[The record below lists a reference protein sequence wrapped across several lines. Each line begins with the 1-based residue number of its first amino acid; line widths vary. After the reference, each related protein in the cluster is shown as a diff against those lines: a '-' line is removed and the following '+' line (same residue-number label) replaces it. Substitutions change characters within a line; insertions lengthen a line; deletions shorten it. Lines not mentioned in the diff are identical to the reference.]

1 MDKKRYFQIDL
12 AKAIGIFLVI
22 LSHVIFFN
30 KDLGAGLKLFNR
42 FINSFHMPLFFIIS
56 GLNLGL
62 SNRIEDKSSY
72 RLLCKKILKPYFVW
86 SILYIILFSLYLPY
100 DYFGVD
106 TVGEKIYSAISL
118 YGMIPLWFL
127 STLFIGQIVYRFVT
141 GFKIFN
147 SHSKFSHF
155 LLLLISFGLSVL
167 INREFHPYPSNLDIL
182 YAYPIIAVCR
192 VIPVLFFLETGYFL
206 SLIWEKYIN
215 IEMKFKFLFFLL
227 NILILYLL
235 KDIFMY
241 NNFLSYFII
250 QDMKSFMATGILGS
264 FLVISFCGLFKKEIG
279 IITEIGKRT
288 MDIMTLH
295 LQPIPIAYFLSYI
308 FAYLGLKNSVF
319 IYSIILLMACYLVS
333 KLVCDKIR
341 FHFMDS
347 TSKN

>member
-1 MDKKRYFQIDL
+1 MDKKRYYQIDF

-62 SNRIEDKSSY
+62 SKRKEDKSSY
-72 RLLCKKILKPYFVW
+72 KLLCKKILIPYLVW

-106 TVGEKIYSAISL
+106 TVGEKIYSAVSF

-127 STLFIGQIVYRFVT
+127 SALFLGQIVYRFVT
-141 GFKIFN
+141 GFKVFD
-147 SHSKFSHF
+147 SHSKISHF
-155 LLLLISFGLSVL
+155 SFLLIVFGVSVL
-167 INREFHPYPSNLDIL
+167 VDREFHPYPSNLDIL

-192 VIPVLFFLETGYFL
+192 VFPVLFFLETGYYL
-206 SLIWEKYIN
+206 SLIWERYIKL
-215 IEMKFKFLFFLL
+215 EMKFRFFIFLL
-227 NILILYLL
+227 NVLFLYLL

-241 NNFLSYFII
+241 NNYLSYFII
-250 QDMKSFMATGILGS
+250 QDMKSFFVTGILGS
-264 FLVISFCGLFKKEIG
+264 FLVISFCGLFNREFVV
-279 IITEIGKRT
+279 ITEIGKRT

-295 LQPIPIAYFLSYI
+295 LQPIPIAYFLSYV
-308 FAYLGLKNSVF
+308 FAYLGLKDSVF
-319 IYSIILLMACYLVS
+319 IYSIILLIVCYWVS

-347 TSKN
+347 ISKN